1 MTSTNI
7 REITP
12 SDQVADLVTQ
22 AGSKVFDT
30 GKNLAAHQVNK
41 ALDYFVPGLDQMTN
55 AQAKEALKSKAVK
68 VNAVLQDLA
77 KDPEVQQLIME
88 TGEAFGQLTSELIE
102 AVEEPVV
109 EIADRSLDMIG
120 KIAENSGRTLTK
132 TGVDFAMSILGEI
145 PGVGGLVDLGVT
157 GLVGF
162 NGLAKN
168 IMIASE
174 NVEKMATVANQLT
187 GDALNPIQEGLKV
200 FTDLRDRATD
210 ITNSINRRLDSL
222 NEIPELTGSSK
233 PHINLDIS
241 EDRRRE
247 PWKSPPPSPKPRA
260 RSDPNLKVTEV
271 PEPDERQV
279 RSMAPSPQPL
289 PQPEPQPE
297 PQPQQQPKQ
306 AISKEVEKIY
316 PAK

>member
-22 AGSKVFDT
+22 AGNKVYDT
-30 GKNLAAHQVNK
+30 GKNLAAHQVNR
-41 ALDYFVPGLDQMTN
+41 ALDYFVPGLNQMSN
-55 AQAKEALKSKAVK
+55 EQAKEALKLKAVK

-77 KDPEVQQLIME
+77 RDPEVQQLIME

-102 AVEEPVV
+102 AIEEPVV
-109 EIADRSLDMIG
+109 EIADRGLNMMG
-120 KIAENSGRTLTK
+120 QIAENSGKTLTK
-132 TGVDFAMSILGEI
+132 TGVDLAMSILGEI

-174 NVEKMATVANQLT
+174 NVEKMATVANHLT
-187 GDALNPIQEGLKV
+187 GDALKPIQDSIKV
-200 FTDLRDRATD
+200 FTDLRDRASD
-210 ITNSINRRLDSL
+210 ITANINRRFDSL
-222 NEIPELTGSSK
+222 NEMSELPGSSN
-233 PHINLDIS
+233 HRINLDIS
-241 EDRRRE
+241 KDGRQE
-247 PWKSPPPSPKPRA
+247 PWKSLPPLPNPQV
-260 RSDPNLKVTEV
+260 RSDPNLKILED

-279 RSMAPSPQPL
+279 RSMAPSP
-289 PQPEPQPE
+289 EPQ
-297 PQPQQQPKQ
+297 Q
-306 AISKEVEKIY
+306 AISKEVEKMY
-316 PAK
+316 PVK

>member
-12 SDQVADLVTQ
+12 SDQVADLVTHV
-22 AGSKVFDT
+22 GSKVFDT
-30 GKNLAAHQVNK
+30 GKNLAAHQVNR
-41 ALDYFVPGLDQMTN
+41 ALDYFVPGLDQMSN

-102 AVEEPVV
+102 AIEEPVV

-120 KIAENSGRTLTK
+120 QIAENSGRTLTK

-174 NVEKMATVANQLT
+174 NVEKMATVANHLT
-187 GDALNPIQEGLKV
+187 GDALKPIEEGLKV
-200 FTDLRDRATD
+200 FTDLRDRATN
-210 ITNSINRRLDSL
+210 ITDSINRRLESL
-222 NEIPELTGSSK
+222 NEMPELTGSLK
-233 PHINLDIS
+233 PRINLDIS
-241 EDRRRE
+241 EDGRKE
-247 PWKSPPPSPKPRA
+247 PWKSPPPSSKPRV

-279 RSMAPSPQPL
+279 RSMAPSPEPQ
-289 PQPEPQPE
+289 PQPEP
-297 PQPQQQPKQ
+297 QPKQ